1 MVEPLNSCDQAD
13 ASLLEQFG
21 IGKLTSC
28 GVLATDHADEPEI
41 GFDEALASLLSFVL
55 EDRQFLL
62 GRIGKTG
69 PRDLCIP
76 RQQASLDGA
85 LQLNNL
91 GACQWG
97 FDRYIIKGLRHDR
110 HCAASAARR
119 NTW

>member
-1 MVEPLNSCDQAD
+1 
-13 ASLLEQFG
+13 LEQFG
-21 IGKLTSC
+21 VGKLTPS

-55 EDRQFLL
+55 EDLQFLL

-69 PRDLCIP
+69 AGDPCVP

-91 GACQWG
+91 CACQWG
-97 FDRYIIKGLRHDR
+97 FDRYIVKGLRHVG
-110 HCAASAARR
+110 HCAASTARR
-119 NTW
+119 NT